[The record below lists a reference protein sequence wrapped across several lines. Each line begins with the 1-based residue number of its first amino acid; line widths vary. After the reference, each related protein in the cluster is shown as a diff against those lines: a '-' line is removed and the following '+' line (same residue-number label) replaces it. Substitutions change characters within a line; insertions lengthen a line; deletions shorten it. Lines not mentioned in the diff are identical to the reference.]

1 MRVGIVGLGYVGLPL
16 AVSFAEAGCDVVGV
30 DIDGGR
36 VAMVSDGRSPI
47 EDITDERLRE
57 ALPRCRFTT
66 RFVELHDADAILICV
81 PTPLTRNREPD
92 LGPLLGAAQALAG
105 VIRSGQTVVLEST
118 TFPGTT
124 REHLVPLLEESG
136 LQAGEDFALAFSPER
151 VDPGRTDYTMRTTP
165 KVVGGLTP
173 ACTDAAVAVYSV
185 VCDRVLPVTTP
196 EVAELSKLLENIFRS
211 VNIALVN
218 EMAMLADRMGID
230 IWEVVDAASTK
241 PYGFMRFEPGPGMGG
256 HCLPVDPF
264 YLTWKA
270 REYDLSTE
278 FIELAGKVNQQMP
291 YFCLEKAER
300 ALNDAGKPVRGSRV
314 LVLGVSYKAGVGD
327 IRESP
332 ALKIIRLL
340 QARGADVS
348 YHDPHVP
355 ELAELGLAQ
364 LAAARGGRR
373 RGPGADRHRAPVRR
387 PPRRHRAGPAHAGPA
402 RSHPRPRGR
411 AATLKG
417 SGTFTKGA

>member
-16 AVSFAEAGCDVVGV
+16 AVAFAEAGCDVIGMDV
-30 DIDGGR
+30 DAGR
-36 VAMVSDGRSPI
+36 IAALREGRSHV
-47 EDITDERLRE
+47 EDIPDERLQA
-57 ALPRCRFTT
+57 ALGRCELTT
-66 RFVELHDADAILICV
+66 RAVELHEAEAILVCV

-92 LGPLLGAAQALAG
+92 LGPLLAAAQSLAG
-105 VIRSGQTVVLEST
+105 VLRRGQVVVLEST

-136 LQAGEDFALAFSPER
+136 LRAGQDFALAFSPER
-151 VDPGRTDYTMRTTP
+151 VDPGRIDFTMRTTP
-165 KVVGGLTP
+165 KVVGGLTA
-173 ACTDAAVAVYSV
+173 ACTDAAVAVYAR
-185 VCDRVLPVTTP
+185 VCDHIVPVSTP
-196 EVAELSKLLENIFRS
+196 EVAEMSKLLENIFRS

-218 EMAMLADRMGID
+218 EMAVLADRMGID

-314 LVLGVSYKAGVGD
+314 LIVGVSYKAGVGD
-327 IRESP
+327 LREAP
-332 ALKIIRLL
+332 ALKIMRLL
-340 QARGADVS
+340 RARGADVG

-355 ELAELGLAQ
+355 ELPELGLRSAELPTGADGADLAVIVTAHPGVDHRAVVERAQ
-364 LAAARGGRR
+364 LTLDLRGVTRGLGAA
-373 RGPGADRHRAPVRR
+373 VQ
-387 PPRRHRAGPAHAGPA
+387 
-402 RSHPRPRGR
+402 
-411 AATLKG
+411 L
-417 SGTFTKGA
+417 

>member
-16 AVSFAEAGCDVVGV
+16 AVAFAEAGCDVVGV
-30 DIDGGR
+30 DVDGGR
-36 VAMVSDGRSPI
+36 IAMVSDGRSPI
-47 EDITDERLRE
+47 EDITDERLRG
-57 ALPRCRFTT
+57 ALERCLFTT
-66 RFVELHDADAILICV
+66 RFVELHEADAVLICV
-81 PTPLTRNREPD
+81 PTPLSRNREPD
-92 LGPLLGAAQALAG
+92 LGPLLAASRDLAG
-105 VIRSGQTVVLEST
+105 VIRRGQTIVLEST

-136 LQAGEDFALAFSPER
+136 LRAGSDFALAFSPER
-151 VDPGRTDYTMRTTP
+151 VDPGRTDFTMRTTP

-173 ACTDAAVAVYSV
+173 ACTEAAVAVYRH
-185 VCDRVLPVTTP
+185 VCDTIVPVSTP

-270 REYDLSTE
+270 REYDLATE

-314 LVLGVSYKAGVGD
+314 LVLGVAYKPGVGD

-332 ALKIIRLL
+332 ALKILRLL
-340 QARGADVS
+340 RERGADVS

-355 ELAELGLAQ
+355 ELSELGLRSESLPAAVEGVDLALIVTAHPSVDHRDIAERAQ
-364 LAAARGGRR
+364 LTLDLRGVTRGLGAAA
-373 RGPGADRHRAPVRR
+373 
-387 PPRRHRAGPAHAGPA
+387 
-402 RSHPRPRGR
+402 
-411 AATLKG
+411 LQL
-417 SGTFTKGA
+417 